1 MYHDDSNEPG
11 EGSTED
17 LWAQAT
23 GTKKKPER
31 KRVWKASA
39 DFKPRPKGA
48 KVDRSDPDYQRA
60 LMAARKGMPPFHEI
74 TFLEAVMFDNGEVR
88 PRGTPRHQIKLGWTC
103 APPQALDKATRS
115 QRLTVRYIPLAVR
128 AQARDNWNRRGKRQG
143 MFRFEPEDRVVIDEM
158 MSLAKLHDGAK
169 IEGRPAALMGCV
181 QHHFGAEG
189 TIRHPQYGLVT
200 WDREAED
207 APWMPRLQIFRSY
220 PEMGLLVTRDATT
233 GEEQPGLR
241 MRPGRGENV
250 LAYGSHYGRDFIH
263 HMRPAYLS
271 EIIAANLRRPA

>member
-1 MYHDDSNEPG
+1 MYHDDSDEPG

-23 GTKKKPER
+23 GTKKKKPRR

-60 LMAARKGMPPFHEI
+60 LQSARKGMPAFAEI

-88 PRGTPRHQIKLGWTC
+88 PRGTPRYQIKLGWTC

-128 AQARDNWNRRGKRQG
+128 EQARDNWNRRGKRQG

-158 MSLAKLHDGAK
+158 MSLAKFHDGAK
-169 IEGRPAALMGCV
+169 IEGRPKALMGCV

-189 TIRHPQYGLVT
+189 TIRHPQYGLVL
-200 WDREAED
+200 WRPHEGGWL
-207 APWMPRLQIFRSY
+207 PMLFIFRSY
-220 PEMGLLVTRDATT
+220 PEMGLLMTRDAET
-233 GEEQPGLR
+233 GEERPAILMQ
-241 MRPGRGENV
+241 PGRGANV

-271 EIIAANLRRPA
+271 EIIAANLQRPA